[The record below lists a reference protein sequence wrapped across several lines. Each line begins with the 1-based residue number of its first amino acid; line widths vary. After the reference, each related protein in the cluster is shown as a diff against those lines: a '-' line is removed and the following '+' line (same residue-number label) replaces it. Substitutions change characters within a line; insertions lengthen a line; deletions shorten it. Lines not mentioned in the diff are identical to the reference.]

1 MRRTPS
7 DPLGRR
13 LWDVRDGQKI
23 VVTCTCGQIAHFLP
37 GVLQRLHK
45 MPSDTLVYDLRYRL
59 RCQKCRSRDQ
69 FTVTV
74 VDCGWPPD

>member
-1 MRRTPS
+1 MRKAAS
-7 DPLGRR
+7 DSRGLQ

-37 GVLQRLHK
+37 GVLRRLHK
-45 MPSDTLVYDLRYRL
+45 LPSDTLVYDLRYRL
-59 RCQKCRSRDQ
+59 RCQKCRSRDH

-74 VDCGWPPD
+74 EEDRWPRD

>member
-1 MRRTPS
+1 
-7 DPLGRR
+7 
-13 LWDVRDGQKI
+13 
-23 VVTCTCGQIAHFLP
+23 
-37 GVLQRLHK
+37 

-74 VDCGWPPD
+74 EEDKWPRD

>member
-1 MRRTPS
+1 MGTDQEQAAPAPVRPRG
-7 DPLGRR
+7 LR

-59 RCQKCRSRDQ
+59 R
-69 FTVTV
+69 
-74 VDCGWPPD
+74 